1 MRRKTYKRFL
11 VLPSNFYQIQSS
23 LVWKWLVWH
32 QKSRSWSISHFG
44 KLTWHVKHESRVTD
58 SSNEIAR
65 LRKHDVFQYICIL
78 KAYCHGTIIG
88 YWSFNAENRLCE
100 WLDFYLHALKHYFR
114 SSYLLI
120 IVVSL
125 TKMGVRGYLYESFLL
140 LALSSS
146 AVHGGKSSCAFQN
159 KHFVYS

>member
-44 KLTWHVKHESRVTD
+44 KLTWHVKHESRVTGVQFKWD
-58 SSNEIAR
+58 SQTPQAWCIPVHLHFESILPRHYHRILILQRWEPT
-65 LRKHDVFQYICIL
+65 LR
-78 KAYCHGTIIG
+78 
-88 YWSFNAENRLCE
+88 
-100 WLDFYLHALKHYFR
+100 LDFYLHALKHYFR

-125 TKMGVRGYLYESFLL
+125 TKMGVRSYLYESFLL
-140 LALSSS
+140 LALFSS

>member
-44 KLTWHVKHESRVTD
+44 KLTWHVKHESRVTGGQFKWD
-58 SSNEIAR
+58 SQTPQAW
-65 LRKHDVFQYICIL
+65 CIPVHL
-78 KAYCHGTIIG
+78 HFESILPRTIIG

-140 LALSSS
+140 LALFSS
-146 AVHGGKSSCAFQN
+146 AVHGGKSSCAF
-159 KHFVYS
+159 

>member
-11 VLPSNFYQIQSS
+11 VLPRNFYQIQSS
-23 LVWKWLVWH
+23 LVCLFGI
-32 QKSRSWSISHFG
+32 KSLGAKVFHILGNWRD
-44 KLTWHVKHESRVTD
+44 TWNTNHVSRED

-100 WLDFYLHALKHYFR
+100 WLDFHLHALKHYFR

-140 LALSSS
+140 LALFSS